1 MKGLRGQSGYIMS
14 KTFTRLSCV
23 IAACLIAFT
32 AVAQT
37 PAPKAPTPSSEADF
51 RAKRNAWTIGLESGQ
66 LEGLYPRLAADIQRS
81 LDDGDNLR
89 VLPMLAYGAS
99 SNLEDLLYLRGVD
112 IAFTQSDVFEFFRT
126 QKKIPNLQQRVHYIM
141 RLYNTE
147 LHVLA
152 RPEIKTF
159 EDLRGKKVSFGP
171 AGNSATLTGPIIF
184 QRLGIELQ
192 PLLLDHTSGLEQLKR
207 GEISAIVRVVGKPID
222 QLAKLPAGTG
232 LHFLAIPGMKLF
244 DDIYTIGELD
254 NKDYPTLIAPGE
266 KVETIAV
273 PTVLAA
279 YNWPRSNDHFRRLDR
294 FTRQMFAK
302 WDKFLVEP
310 SSPKWREV
318 NPAASVPGWT
328 RFSVAEELVKE
339 PVAAGA
345 QTPPTNSDFETFMDQ
360 RGGRGPRTKAQREK
374 LFHDFESWRAKQG
387 AAQ

>member
-1 MKGLRGQSGYIMS
+1 MSAGGQSGDVMS
-14 KTFTRLSCV
+14 NTIARLCCIVAVS
-23 IAACLIAFT
+23 LTAFS
-32 AVAQT
+32 ALAQA
-37 PAPKAPTPSSEADF
+37 PALKAPTPSSEADF

-66 LEGLYPRLAADIQRS
+66 LEGLYPRLASDIQRV

-112 IAFTQSDVFEFFRT
+112 VAFTQSDVFEYFRT
-126 QKKIPNLQQRVHYIM
+126 QRKIPNLQQRVHYIM

-159 EDLRGKKVSFGP
+159 EDLRGKMVSFGP
-171 AGNSATLTGPIIF
+171 PGNSATLTGPIIF
-184 QRLGIELQ
+184 QRLGIEHQ

-207 GEISAIVRVVGKPID
+207 GDISAVVRVVGKPID
-222 QLAKLPAGTG
+222 QLAKIPPGSG

-244 DDIYTIGELD
+244 DDIYTIGELG

-266 KVETIAV
+266 TVETIAV

-279 YNWPRSNDHFRRLDR
+279 YNWPKSNDHYRRLER

-302 WDKFLVEP
+302 WDRFLVEP

-318 NPAASVPGWT
+318 NPAASVPGWS
-328 RFSVAEELVKE
+328 RFSVADELVKS
-339 PVAAGA
+339 PASVDADGSGA
-345 QTPPTNSDFETFMDQ
+345 SAEFETFVVQ
-360 RGGRGPRTKAQREK
+360 RGGKAVRT
-374 LFHDFESWRAKQG
+374 
-387 AAQ
+387 